1 MNYKLSPKITPFLL
15 AFTMIFVHCEDNND
29 FIDVKAGVAA
39 KEFALNENVQKEG
52 RLGAT
57 AIVIQ
62 GGSTKLCIVSCDVI
76 GIKKDHIDEV
86 GRKIENELYIPF
98 DNILVTSTHT
108 HHGPSTDNPA
118 FIEILKDAI
127 FMAVSEADQKLN
139 SAEASEIYF
148 WLGQEATVG
157 QNSRLLLS
165 DSTIYW
171 YGRKSDAIRPTGSF
185 DPELPVIAFMNNEKK
200 PEGVLFNHSTHT
212 IGARKRGVLS
222 PAFYGLAAQELEDEY
237 GGKFIF
243 LLGAHGS
250 THDFSL
256 TTDEKIFR
264 IREAV
269 SEALGKSQKRDMKKL
284 ISVKEEFEYKVREF
298 DDEKEE
304 EAIAYYCR
312 TRLGNLSEEERWA
325 DSDWDPDPVAT
336 LASFRK
342 RREELEPHQGET
354 RKTWLQVMVIGDI
367 AFVGVPGELFNDLG
381 LDIKRRSPYR
391 YTYIIALAN
400 DAIGYIPDRK
410 GFGLGGYQLWS
421 NWVSH
426 LPEGTG
432 EIMADRAVQ
441 ILYETYDGHPLHYR

>member
-1 MNYKLSPKITPFLL
+1 MK
-15 AFTMIFVHCEDNND
+15 
-29 FIDVKAGVAA
+29 
-39 KEFALNENVQKEG
+39 
-52 RLGAT
+52 
-57 AIVIQ
+57 
-62 GGSTKLCIVSCDVI
+62 
-76 GIKKDHIDEV
+76 
-86 GRKIENELYIPF
+86 KIENQLGIPF

-108 HHGPSTDNPA
+108 HHGPSTDDPA
-118 FIEILKDAI
+118 FITILKDAI
-127 FMAVSEADQKLN
+127 FMVVSEADQKLS
-139 SAEASEIYF
+139 SAEASEMYF

-171 YGRKSDAIRPTGSF
+171 YGRKSDAVRPTGSF
-185 DPELPVIAFMNNEKK
+185 DQELPVIAFMNKDKK

-222 PAFYGLAAQELEDEY
+222 PAFYGLAAQELENEH

-250 THDFSL
+250 THDFTL

-264 IREAV
+264 SREAV
-269 SEALGKSQKRDMKKL
+269 TQALKKAQKRDIRKL
-284 ISVKEEFEYKVREF
+284 VSVKEEFEYKVREF

-312 TRLGNLSEEERWA
+312 TRLGNLSEEEKWT
-325 DSDWDPDPVAT
+325 DSDWDPDPGAT

-367 AFVGVPGELFNDLG
+367 AFVGIPGELFNDVNIKDVTTITYLLICKRMLYPYKNSTGIYGSTGQPLPKVRILQTG
-381 LDIKRRSPYR
+381 L
-391 YTYIIALAN
+391 
-400 DAIGYIPDRK
+400 
-410 GFGLGGYQLWS
+410 QLLM
-421 NWVSH
+421 N
-426 LPEGTG
+426 L
-432 EIMADRAVQ
+432 
-441 ILYETYDGHPLHYR
+441 DGIRITR